1 MRFARIILFFAT
13 LFVFGLLAALYVVAR
28 PAIPAQRLSA
38 SEGAAEFDGLPVA
51 ASGDSTSMPVTGVE
65 SQIELLEQVE
75 GEEQIRIK
83 KKTELRVEQ
92 PAPELLI
99 ATATA
104 QPPTP
109 APERAESTPE
119 AAPSALEA
127 GAALPV
133 LPDLPVRQ
141 ALATQGSL
149 PGLEAFVR
157 SIAGGPLE
165 ALRGVYAPGIMALG
179 VVQQP
184 GDDPAFVSPE
194 ENTATQFQSAEPFGV
209 FGLLAHNY
217 LAGRYF
223 YSLNP
228 GQEIFLVFGDGSTRR
243 YRVTEISQYERLT
256 LGDVH
261 SDFLDLATGLTLDA
275 AQLFA
280 RYYDGPHHLT
290 LQTCIE
296 KDGVWNWGV
305 QFTRAEPVD

>member
-1 MRFARIILFFAT
+1 LRSVRLVLTYAT

-28 PAIPAQRLSA
+28 PTIPAQRLSA
-38 SEGAAEFDGLPVA
+38 SEKSAEFDGLPVA
-51 ASGDSTSMPVTGVE
+51 ASGGPASMPVTGVE
-65 SQIELLEQVE
+65 GQIETFGRAEFKEQF
-75 GEEQIRIK
+75 GYA
-83 KKTELRVEQ
+83 RVTVPEAKQ
-92 PAPELLI
+92 PAPEVVI

-104 QPPTP
+104 RPPTP
-109 APERAESTPE
+109 APMQTEPTPE
-119 AAPSALEA
+119 GSTDKPEVEA
-127 GAALPV
+127 DLQELPV
-133 LPDLPVRQ
+133 KQ
-141 ALATQGSL
+141 ALATQSAL
-149 PGLEAFVR
+149 PGLEDFVH
-157 SIAGGPLE
+157 SVAGGPLE
-165 ALRGVYAPGIMALG
+165 ALRGIYVPGIMAIG

-209 FGLLAHNY
+209 LGLLAHNY

-223 YSLNP
+223 YSLNS

-243 YRVTEISQYERLT
+243 YQVTEISQYERLT

-261 SDFLDLATGLTLDA
+261 SDFLDLATGQTLDA

-280 RYYDGPHHLT
+280 RYYDGPHHVT